1 VIIINRLEKVLS
13 PDDRGVINTFL
24 TVSWRDQQKVTQVMK
39 DNSNP
44 TYNEELFFRMPLLKP
59 ELTLEDI
66 INSKTIEQL

>member
-1 VIIINRLEKVLS
+1 MVIINRLEKVLS

-24 TVSWRDQQKVTQVMK
+24 SVSWRDQSKITQVMK

-44 TYNEELFFRMPLLKP
+44 TYNEELYFRMPLLKP

-66 INSKTIEQL
+66 LSNKTTE